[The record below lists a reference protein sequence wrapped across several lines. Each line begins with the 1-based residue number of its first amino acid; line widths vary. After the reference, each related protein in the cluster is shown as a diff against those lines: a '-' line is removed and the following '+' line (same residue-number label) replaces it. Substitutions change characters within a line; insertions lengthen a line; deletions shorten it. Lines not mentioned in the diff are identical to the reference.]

1 MPHRPTLL
9 RLVTG
14 VVQSTSMLA
23 VAIPA
28 LAETA
33 SIGTA
38 GLMDALNKADRSW
51 ALANRVDP
59 GRLFDVALVGLNH
72 RPVVCRDGV
81 RLYPTAI
88 AHQMPTPDLVVVPG
102 LDDDLAASF
111 VRNRRWVPW
120 ITRWHDAGARI
131 ASSCTGA
138 FLVADAGVLRGR
150 PATTH
155 WLFADDLSRRYPDVD
170 VRVDRMVIDH
180 GDVITSGGATAF
192 LNLVLYL
199 VERFGGHER
208 ANLAAKVLLVDG
220 HRESQLPYL
229 AALPER
235 FHDDQVVHE
244 IQQHIDT
251 HLDEPLRIGKLA
263 AQFGLSSR
271 TMSRRFESATGRGPR
286 AHLQHARIQHA
297 KRLLETTKDPI
308 DEIRRGAGYHDP
320 AAFRRAFKQTTGLS
334 PSEYRGAYGPRQL
347 QQHPR
352 ARNSG
357 TD

>member
-1 MPHRPTLL
+1 VPDQPTLP

-14 VVQSTSMLA
+14 VVQSAAMLA

-28 LAETA
+28 LADTA

-51 ALANRVDP
+51 TLVNGSES
-59 GRLFDVALVGLNH
+59 GRLFKVQLVGLNR

-81 RLYPTAI
+81 RLHPTAI
-88 AHQMPTPDLVVVPG
+88 THQMPTPDLVVVPG

-120 ITRWHDAGARI
+120 IRRWHQAGARI

-150 PATTH
+150 AATTH
-155 WLFADDLSRRYPDVD
+155 WLFADDLRRRYPDVD

-208 ANLAAKVLLVDG
+208 VNLAAKVLLVDG
-220 HRESQLPYL
+220 HRNSQLPYL
-229 AALPER
+229 AALPGR
-235 FHDDQVVHE
+235 SHDDRVVHG

-251 HLDEPLRIGKLA
+251 NLDEPLRIGKLA

-271 TMSRRFESATGRGPR
+271 TLSRRFESATGRGPQ
-286 AHLQHARIQHA
+286 AYVQHARIQHA
-297 KRLLETTKDPI
+297 KRLLETTNDPI

-320 AAFRRAFKQTTGLS
+320 AAFRRAFKQATGLS
-334 PSEYRGAYGPRQL
+334 PSQYRGAYGPRQ
-347 QQHPR
+347 R
-352 ARNSG
+352 
-357 TD
+357 